1 MRLVAFSVSEAAHH
15 QRSRGRPGLLVQPL
29 HCLPLEMEPHCL
41 FALEGANHPRA
52 ATTRGNHRV
61 TFVQDGS
68 RQEKRLVLLAAILS
82 STLDIVSLPIA
93 LVRVHLSCVFVLH
106 FTFFLHRWL

>member
-1 MRLVAFSVSEAAHH
+1 MRLVAFSVFEAAHH
-15 QRSRGRPGLLVQPL
+15 QHSRGRPGLLVQPL

-41 FALEGANHPRA
+41 FALEGANRPRA

-93 LVRVHLSCVFVLH
+93 LVRVHLSRVFVLH
-106 FTFFLHRWL
+106 FSFFLHRWL